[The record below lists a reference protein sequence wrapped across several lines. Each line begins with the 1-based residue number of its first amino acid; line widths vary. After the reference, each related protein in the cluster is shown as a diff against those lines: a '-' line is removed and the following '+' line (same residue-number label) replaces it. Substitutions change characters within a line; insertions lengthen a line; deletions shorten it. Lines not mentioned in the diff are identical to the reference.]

1 MNSTDKLHSQA
12 EDIENLE
19 RKIYDLKNL
28 IALGISLA
36 SNLDF
41 QSLIESLLYSCI
53 GQMFLEKIAILLQ
66 VDIDEN
72 NFYIHMTKGYESEME
87 KNNIILSSKSNLI
100 RFFEN
105 NPYPYTCENLRKIPE
120 LTSDLDRLKILQPRL
135 IVPMKS
141 KNAVN
146 GMLVMGNKLTGDDF
160 TVNEFEF
167 LNDLGRFAAIAVE
180 NSRLYL
186 MATLDRMTRLY
197 IHHYFKER
205 LYEEIKRSKRNG
217 TPLSLIIS
225 DIDLFK
231 RFNDTYGHQTGDM
244 VLRES
249 ASIFKSAVR
258 ETDIAARYGG
268 EEFAVILPDTAL
280 GDAINIARRLRSC
293 IESHDYQGPD
303 EILHVTISLGV
314 AEFIPDA
321 DQNGHDLIERADK
334 ALYKAKELGRN
345 RVVGHNGSNRMMEK
359 I

>member
-1 MNSTDKLHSQA
+1 MNSTDKLHSQS

-87 KNNIILSSKSNLI
+87 QNNIILSSKSNLV

-120 LTSDLDRLKILQPRL
+120 LASDLDRLKILQPRL

-160 TVNEFEF
+160 NVNEYEF
-167 LNDLGRFAAIAVE
+167 LRDLGRFAALAVE

-197 IHHYFKER
+197 IHHYFQER
-205 LYEEIKRSKRNG
+205 LQDEIRRSMRNG
-217 TPLSLIIS
+217 TPLSLIIM
-225 DIDLFK
+225 DIDHFK
-231 RFNDTYGHQTGDM
+231 RFNDTYGHQTGDV
-244 VLRES
+244 VLKET
-249 ASIFKSAVR
+249 ASVIKHTVR
-258 ETDIAARYGG
+258 STDIPARYGG
-268 EEFAVILPDTAL
+268 EEFAVLLPDAML
-280 GDAINIARRLRSC
+280 NNAVGIAERLRYNIDSNLFTGPV
-293 IESHDYQGPD
+293 ES
-303 EILHVTISLGV
+303 LHVTISAGV
-314 AEFIPDA
+314 AQFIPDCDNMPA
-321 DQNGHDLIERADK
+321 DIIKRADM
-334 ALYKAKELGRN
+334 ALYRAKELGRN
-345 RVVGHNGSNRMMEK
+345 RVVAHDHSSMVEVS
-359 I
+359 